1 MTELF
6 KAPAKINLSL
16 DVVSKREDGYHNIES
31 VFQTVSLYDIIEVE
45 VSPGNN
51 ISIFQIMPICRKI
64 REILCG
70 NVQKKFLIMQV
81 LKPI

>member
-31 VFQTVSLYDIIEVE
+31 VFQTVSL
-45 VSPGNN
+45 
-51 ISIFQIMPICRKI
+51 
-64 REILCG
+64 
-70 NVQKKFLIMQV
+70 
-81 LKPI
+81 